1 MRYTPT
7 EDEIAKVEADY
18 GFDYLQ
24 ARNHLIGR
32 AHAQAHAAEQ
42 QEARRRRAEDQAFA
56 AARFLRQCEGAQP

>member
-7 EDEIAKVEADY
+7 EDEIAKVQADY

-32 AHAQAHAAEQ
+32 AHAQAWAAEQ
-42 QEARRRRAEDQAFA
+42 QEARRRRAEDQALA
-56 AARFLRQCEGAQP
+56 LTRFQRQCEGARP